1 MIVTTAV
8 DAARN
13 ANNKVVG
20 QKIGRDNYKI
30 NNLEWPYLDAETWSS
45 MLQEFDKHFFSSVQ
59 FWDMV
64 NNCWRTLTMYPG
76 DRSAD
81 VFKYDKN
88 GIPIAYIN
96 CKVNITLNSRATSC
110 HVADCKIDGYDCKTT
125 ENKIIQQ

>member
-81 VFKYDKN
+81 VLRKYLCNARNPEQRSKIHAQSVCSEKN
-88 GIPIAYIN
+88 TFSSNSYRMLFRGQSER
-96 CKVNITLNSRATSC
+96 CITLEC
-110 HVADCKIDGYDCKTT
+110 
-125 ENKIIQQ
+125 